1 MQLPVRIGKYQ
12 LEEYLG
18 GGMAEVY
25 RAVDCVLH
33 RTVAVKV
40 LSRNGSSDP
49 SMRQRFLAEA
59 RLGSQVN
66 HANIVRTLDYSDE
79 GEAPYLVLEF
89 LRGRSLSAVISK

>member
-1 MQLPVRIGKYQ
+1 MQLPARIGKYQ

-33 RTVAVKV
+33 RTVAFKV
-40 LSRNGSSDP
+40 LSPSGSADP

-66 HANIVRTLDYSDE
+66 HTNIVRTIIPKK
-79 GEAPYLVLEF
+79 APRLTWCSSSCVA
-89 LRGRSLSAVISK
+89 GRC